1 MKEAARRAAPRPDTD
16 AGEAASVSDAAA
28 AAAAVPMKLRRVAAS
43 AGVGAVDGATGDRI
57 VGRCG
62 HMINFRWRKRAAAPE
77 KSLGRGSFSA
87 EGLVA

>member
-1 MKEAARRAAPRPDTD
+1 MTSRASWTTAVCSASLTSGRSGRP
-16 AGEAASVSDAAA
+16 V
-28 AAAAVPMKLRRVAAS
+28 AS
-43 AGVGAVDGATGDRI
+43 AGVGAVDGATGERI

-87 EGLVA
+87 EGVVA